1 MINQNGTA
9 IIFDGLSERRFELS
23 RYLNSIPNRR
33 VTIVEALSEKYDDD
47 LSLELNLNEQR
58 IRNAAIEAE
67 ALQSCTVKLRKDY
80 EGLHEML
87 DKVCL
92 SCAASF
98 FSDKLDSFSKKTIT
112 VHELMAAFAIKEEF
126 SSFVLRLLM
135 ILEEHAYITN
145 EDGIITV
152 TKSLHDIPEI
162 DVILQQFS
170 DEQRTFMP
178 YVELLLHCS
187 SEYGRIFQ
195 GDIPANEVLYPNGE
209 FSMVDDVDKRLPQAS
224 KRSIYGEILARII
237 KDMVHTKKKKVRILE
252 IGAGT
257 GELTYKIMKQLTISD
272 HVEYYFTDIGQSFVA
287 TAKFEAQKSGN
298 KMMKFA
304 KLDISVDIER
314 QGFHAN
320 SFDIIIGYDVLQATE
335 SVERSLL
342 HVKKLLVP
350 GGILAQIQSYGD
362 QHVDNL
368 IYGLSPGWWN
378 FTKDP
383 LRGSRITMLPSE
395 WREALNST
403 GFHCIQS
410 LPDNSDSSDCVI
422 LLSQNAELGSN
433 EEKGILYDRLKN
445 ERFMILKSLHEQCSI
460 EFVPSFAEE
469 DVQEYMRQ
477 AKQRDG
483 SVEILFQDRPQDHS
497 IGEYHYGLDADELK
511 LIQILETVVGAKQI
525 RLEDELH
532 DIGLDSLSGLL
543 FISKLKEAFLTEIT
557 IKDFYRF
564 KFVGDLAEHIKH
576 ADRNDCMEQKEEEQ
590 QINAKDMDELFDFL

>member
-1 MINQNGTA
+1 MINQDGTS

-23 RYLNSIPNRR
+23 RYLNSIPSRR
-33 VTIVEALSEKYDDD
+33 VTIVEALGEKYDDD
-47 LSLELNLNEQR
+47 FSLMLNLNEQR
-58 IRNAAIEAE
+58 IGNAAIEEE

-98 FSDKLDSFSKKTIT
+98 FSDKLNSFSEIS
-112 VHELMAAFAIKEEF
+112 VAIHEVMEAFAIKEEF
-126 SSFVLRLLM
+126 GPFVLRLLT

-145 EDGIITV
+145 ENGFITV
-152 TKSLHDIPEI
+152 VKSLHDIPEI

-170 DEQRTFMP
+170 DEQSTFMP

-187 SEYGRIFQ
+187 SQYGRIFQ

-209 FSMVDDVDKRLPQAS
+209 FTMVDDVDKRLPQAS
-224 KRSIYGEILARII
+224 KRFIYGEILARII

-257 GELTYKIMKQLTISD
+257 GELTYKIMKRLTNSD

-298 KMMKFA
+298 RMMKFA
-304 KLDISVDIER
+304 KLDISSDIER
-314 QGFHAN
+314 QGFYAN
-320 SFDIIIGYDVLQATE
+320 RFDIIIGYDVLQATE

-342 HVKKLLVP
+342 HIKKLLVP

-362 QHVDNL
+362 QHIDNL

-395 WREALNST
+395 WREVLDST
-403 GFHCIQS
+403 GFHCIQN
-410 LPDNSDSSDCVI
+410 LPDNPDSSDCVI
-422 LLSQNAELGSN
+422 LLSQNAEGSI

-445 ERFMILKSLHEQCSI
+445 ERFMILKSANEQCSI

-469 DVQEYMRQ
+469 DVNEYIVQ
-477 AKQRDG
+477 AKQRNE

-497 IGEYHYGLDADELK
+497 IGEYHYGLDAAELK
-511 LIQILETVVGAKQI
+511 LIQMLETVVGAKQI

-543 FISKLKEAFLTEIT
+543 FISKIKEAFQTELT

-576 ADRNDCMEQKEEEQ
+576 AERNDCVEQMEEEQ
-590 QINAKDMDELFDFL
+590 KLNTKDMEELFDFF